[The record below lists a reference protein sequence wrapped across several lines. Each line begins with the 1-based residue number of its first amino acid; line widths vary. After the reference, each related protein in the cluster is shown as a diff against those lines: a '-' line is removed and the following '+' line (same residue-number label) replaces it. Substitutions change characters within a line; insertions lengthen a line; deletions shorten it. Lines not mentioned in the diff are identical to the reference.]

1 MSLCGEWYQLNSVS
15 LKVSLDGLLQDIRSL
30 ERGMEMAKK
39 EFLVQDDNTVLKDFI
54 KTNSELLETL
64 TKDGKTAQV
73 SLQPGIK
80 SKLWSALLFHASV
93 SLSVQEAYG
102 SAVEYFGENP
112 KTTQPAMFFPI
123 FGRFVKAYKVGGW
136 VVWRLINYF

>member
-1 MSLCGEWYQLNSVS
+1 MS

-39 EFLVQDDNTVLKDFI
+39 EFLVQDDSTVLKDFI

-64 TKDGKTAQV
+64 AKDGKTAQV

-136 VVWRLINYF
+136 VGWRLINYF